1 LGDLSFSRFARLG
14 GRDVDRSF
22 EQLALV
28 EHRTGAYECDEV
40 RFAITVGCR
49 VSCRKVNATTS

>member
-1 LGDLSFSRFARLG
+1 VSYRG
-14 GRDVDRSF
+14 GVAAEAGTRD
-22 EQLALV
+22 
-28 EHRTGAYECDEV
+28 RTGAYECDEV